1 MPEGTKLSKIRR
13 LADLVDA
20 DLVCICDPDLS
31 INEDA
36 CRKVFDRAATEV
48 HSGNDVVAFG
58 VVDGRDDGTILSRV
72 VALDKWLSHRVLRRL
87 LWDCNVGITIPG
99 QFFIVS
105 ARLLHGLDPRVDS
118 YLDDLYL
125 GWVARTDGV
134 EVHRVPVVVGEE
146 SPRTTWSSLLS
157 QRLRWMRG
165 LVCLVGHLAAHP
177 SAIVLLTI
185 HYLAYHGLPI
195 LMLISIVMLSVVSP
209 IGAVAALLGFVLL
222 LARLSGQSLRTAATF
237 VAVFPIVHCV
247 VTLLWLIPM
256 RHSYLARR

>member
-1 MPEGTKLSKIRR
+1 
-13 LADLVDA
+13 
-20 DLVCICDPDLS
+20 
-31 INEDA
+31 
-36 CRKVFDRAATEV
+36 
-48 HSGNDVVAFG
+48 
-58 VVDGRDDGTILSRV
+58 
-72 VALDKWLSHRVLRRL
+72 
-87 LWDCNVGITIPG
+87 
-99 QFFIVS
+99 
-105 ARLLHGLDPRVDS
+105 
-118 YLDDLYL
+118 
-125 GWVARTDGV
+125 
-134 EVHRVPVVVGEE
+134 
-146 SPRTTWSSLLS
+146 
-157 QRLRWMRG
+157 MRG